1 MRTSDAT
8 RAPRSD
14 WAGSYGWR
22 SSLTADQR
30 IAGGLVIHRQHG
42 VEVRGERRDRD
53 RPPVPR
59 RTPTRAFLESAH
71 GCRSSRRC
79 PAWCR
84 LRRLDRWPSASPP
97 VSMVASALLRESAL
111 PSWSERRSAKSSLT
125 GAEAARAGRKPSVS
139 ATMAPAHVRRTLLW
153 RRGLRRGVRCIDF
166 SESAGPPPL
175 AQPSTVAPDRGSSR
189 VAQTPHA
196 PHAAGAR
203 WQAPRRRRVRRPVG
217 CGRAPWWRGGDRRRA
232 APRNAAI
239 RRASA

>member
-8 RAPRSD
+8 RRRDRTGRVVRLEVIVDS
-14 WAGSYGWR
+14 GR
-22 SSLTADQR
+22 THR
-30 IAGGLVIHRQHG
+30 GGLVIHRQHG

-125 GAEAARAGRKPSVS
+125 GAEAARAGRKPRERTDGARARAAKCRGGEGSPGS
-139 ATMAPAHVRRTLLW
+139 AMHRLL
-153 RRGLRRGVRCIDF
+153 GA
-166 SESAGPPPL
+166 AGPPPL
-175 AQPSTVAPDRGSSR
+175 AHPSTVAPVEEVAESRKRRTRRTQRRSLASASTAASSKASR
-189 VAQTPHA
+189 LWSRAMV
-196 PHAAGAR
+196 AR
-203 WQAPRRRRVRRPVG
+203 WR
-217 CGRAPWWRGGDRRRA
+217 
-232 APRNAAI
+232 
-239 RRASA
+239 